1 MVEAET
7 KPEGENVPICN
18 DYNQALPTQ
27 QALRSTAAQ
36 KASNSAPRVVFRCSD
51 NPHGEQRTSL
61 LEERTN
67 LSLCFFA
74 GFTLCLS
81 SSWAFNAL
89 QLDVSTTSSGVQSLL
104 YKVTV
109 FESRIQ

>member
-27 QALRSTAAQ
+27 RALRSTAAQ

-51 NPHGEQRTSL
+51 NPHGEQRTAFWRKGQTFRSVSL
-61 LEERTN
+61 PVL
-67 LSLCFFA
+67 LCM
-74 GFTLCLS
+74 
-81 SSWAFNAL
+81 
-89 QLDVSTTSSGVQSLL
+89 
-104 YKVTV
+104 YM
-109 FESRIQ
+109 

>member
-7 KPEGENVPICN
+7 KPEGENVLICN

-27 QALRSTAAQ
+27 RALRSTAAQ

-74 GFTLCLS
+74 GFTLYVYV
-81 SSWAFNAL
+81 
-89 QLDVSTTSSGVQSLL
+89 DVFIIVLGFQRLATRCFHNIKWSTKFIV
-104 YKVTV
+104 
-109 FESRIQ
+109 